1 MRARATVV
9 ILNRRTSADS
19 QRAMTWRE
27 DGKHLAICNGNK
39 AVALIYTGNLIS
51 GLSGGAPQLMAAK
64 EEAK

>member
-1 MRARATVV
+1 
-9 ILNRRTSADS
+9 
-19 QRAMTWRE
+19 MTWRE